1 MSDDQARAWQMMAEL
16 DFCMLVTKPANGLRG
31 RPMSSIVKE
40 DEGKIY
46 FLSDVHGAK
55 DEEIAKDPHILLCYG
70 DGKSK
75 FVSTA
80 AAATLK
86 TDRALV
92 ERLWNPGAQAFWPKG
107 PSDANVVVIEAI
119 PTQAEYWD
127 GAGTIVS
134 SVKFAFAVLT
144 GTTPTMGDNAKVG
157 L

>member
-1 MSDDQARAWQMMAEL
+1 MSDDQARAWQMMREL
-16 DFCMLVTKPANGLRG
+16 DFCMLVTKPTHGLRG

-70 DGKSK
+70 DGKGK

-80 AAATLK
+80 ATALIKA
-86 TDRALV
+86 DRALV

-107 PSDANVVVIEAI
+107 ASDPTVVVIEVTPI
-119 PTQAEYWD
+119 RAEYWD
-127 GAGTIVS
+127 GSGGFVS
-134 SVKFAFAVLT
+134 SVKFAFALLT
-144 GTTPTMGDNAKVG
+144 STTPTMGDNAKVT